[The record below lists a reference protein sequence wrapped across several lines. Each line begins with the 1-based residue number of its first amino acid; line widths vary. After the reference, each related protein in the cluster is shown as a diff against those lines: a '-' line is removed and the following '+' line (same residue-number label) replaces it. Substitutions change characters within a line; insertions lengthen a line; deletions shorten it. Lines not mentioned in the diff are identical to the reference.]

1 MKSSPERT
9 VSHSLGPEDSKM
21 ANICILSACLGVPTG
36 PSNLCSTVLS
46 ENGGTTGNPIKVT

>member
-1 MKSSPERT
+1 
-9 VSHSLGPEDSKM
+9 M